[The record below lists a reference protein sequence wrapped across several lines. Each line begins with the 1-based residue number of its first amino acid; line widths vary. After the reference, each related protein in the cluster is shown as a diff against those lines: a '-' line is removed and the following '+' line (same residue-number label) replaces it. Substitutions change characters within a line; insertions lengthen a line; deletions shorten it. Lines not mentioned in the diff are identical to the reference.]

1 MPPAKAHLRFPTRKI
16 GLHVALALVLP
27 FLCDLPSRAVAPRT
41 LKVCFDSTEMFTESC
56 GTKGTATAS
65 TLTAQQQADV
75 IAKVQSKY
83 DAALGAGSVM
93 VMAGAAGA
101 NETKIIVNGGKAPG
115 DLAGTEWG
123 DAGQA
128 NGPGVCHEGEFT
140 ADGLTGSDLVM
151 AIAET
156 VAHEAGHK
164 FGLDHNWDS
173 PPSLMTEGSKVSTAQ
188 RKPGNRNFTADDTK
202 KLSKNICKQAQQK
215 DAIGPR
221 ELGTTVGEAV
231 SPPPNVPDDQ
241 YLDAQVTWLK
251 GGPGV
256 EFGYIGSAQEFIFVA
271 DEASTTFLTILCGG
285 SIDLAASDGVNVYR
299 LSEGGGSFEL
309 SNPNPNNP
317 QEAQRALV
325 SFPAAGLSVQLDVI
339 PGTTGG
345 FHRVAVT
352 SVPALSLA
360 GFWALVGLL
369 MAAGFLVLKR
379 AKA

>member
-1 MPPAKAHLRFPTRKI
+1 MHPARADLRFPNRKASLYI
-16 GLHVALALVLP
+16 AFVLALP
-27 FLCDLPSRAVAPRT
+27 FLCDLPSHAVAPRT

-56 GTKGTATAS
+56 GTKGTATPS

-101 NETKIIVNGGKAPG
+101 NETKIIVNGGKAPEPG
-115 DLAGTEWG
+115 KKFGN
-123 DAGQA
+123 AGQA
-128 NGPGVCHEGEFT
+128 NGPGVCHEGEFR
-140 ADGLTGSDLVM
+140 ALGLTGSDLVM

-164 FGLDHNWDS
+164 FGLAHNWDS
-173 PPSLMTEGSKVSTAQ
+173 PPSLMTEGKKVSLAQ
-188 RKPGNRNFTADDTK
+188 RKPGNREFNPDDTE

-241 YLDAQVTWLK
+241 YLDTQVTWLK